1 MASVRLRQVRKSFGK
16 GEIVRGIDLDIAH
29 GEFMVL
35 VGASGCGKSTLLRLI
50 AGLENLDSGEIW
62 IDDERADVLP
72 PAQRRVAMVF
82 QNYSLY
88 PHMTVAQN
96 MGFPLKVAGES
107 KAAIREAVGRAA
119 EILRIAHLLDRLPRA
134 LSGGERQR
142 VAIGRA
148 IVRKPSVFLFDEPL
162 SNLDTALRGEMRHEL
177 LQLHEQLGATIV
189 YVTHDQTEAMTLGTR
204 IALLRAGQVEQ
215 QGTPLD
221 LFERPRNLYVGSFL
235 GSPPMNQL
243 KTSWRPTERCWQLG
257 SSRLPAAA
265 FPGLDALPG
274 AERLATLGIRPEA
287 WEVVSPSSDAAGIA
301 CTIGWVEHLG
311 DSVNLF
317 CKVEGV
323 EQPIAMRQL
332 ASAPIPARGDAIRIA
347 VKAERCHR
355 FDDRGERL

>member
-62 IDDERADVLP
+62 IDDQRADVLP

-88 PHMTVAQN
+88 PHMSVAQN

-107 KAAIREAVGRAA
+107 KAAIRDAVGRAA
-119 EILRIAHLLDRLPRA
+119 EILRIGHLLDRLPRA

-204 IALLRAGQVEQ
+204 IALLRAGEIEQ

-243 KTSWRPTERCWQLG
+243 KTSWHADDRCWQLG
-257 SSRLPAAA
+257 GTRLPAAA

-274 AERLATLGIRPEA
+274 AQRLATLGIRPEA
-287 WEVVSPSSDAAGIA
+287 WEAVPARSDAVGIP
-301 CTIGWVEHLG
+301 CTIAWVEHLG

-317 CKVEGV
+317 CRVEGV
-323 EQPIAMRQL
+323 EHPIAMRQP
-332 ASAPIPARGDAIRIA
+332 ASAPIPARGDAIRIT